1 LLAALVGVLLTGWLA
16 ARRRWPE
23 FTYVGLQV
31 AALVTSA
38 FYLSIGRS
46 TLLWWPLWLA
56 IGALGVRRPRTFLAL
71 VALSTPLLIAQI
83 VQFTSGAWAG

>member
-1 LLAALVGVLLTGWLA
+1 VLLTGWLA
-16 ARRRWPE
+16 VRRRWPE

-56 IGALGVRRPRTFLAL
+56 VGALGVRRPRTYLAL
-71 VALSTPLLIAQI
+71 VALCTPFLIAQI
-83 VQFTSGAWAG
+83 VQFTSGSWAG